1 MLKKEKLY
9 RFSLNEFTSFAVSKW
24 VRTAVV
30 CMRKMAGAQGQQYES
45 LLLSCMLK
53 FLAVMQCQ
61 KIVIIFP
68 NVIGYS
74 QMVFSDT
81 IYNIKKNNNKM
92 S

>member
-1 MLKKEKLY
+1 M
-9 RFSLNEFTSFAVSKW
+9 
-24 VRTAVV
+24 
-30 CMRKMAGAQGQQYES
+30 GAQGQQYES

-81 IYNIKKNNNKM
+81 IYNIKKIIIKCHKTIIIVLT
-92 S
+92 